1 MGGLAN
7 GGFSKVAL
15 KSGTCLRCGRLQV
28 AACDYTRLCPSS
40 IVSIEDQIVL
50 CAEMFMRT
58 GGCRCGKIRF
68 RVEGEPLGGVACHC
82 RDCQY
87 MAGGSANLTWVFSDA
102 GFKLT
107 NGEPSVYKAK
117 PTSGGTYFC
126 SQCGVQV
133 FSRPD
138 SNTTMVAIRVGAFDD
153 AAGFKVQADMWMSAA
168 PPWHAAHEGAAQFE
182 GNIPSDS

>member
-1 MGGLAN
+1 
-7 GGFSKVAL
+7 VAL
-15 KSGTCLRCGRLQV
+15 SIKLFRRFVRCQLAVSELARLSPPETFANENQVVLR
-28 AACDYTRLCPSS
+28 
-40 IVSIEDQIVL
+40 
-50 CAEMFMRT
+50 AEMLMRT

-68 RVEGEPLGGVACHC
+68 LVEGEPLGGVACHC

-87 MAGGSANLTWVFSDA
+87 MAGGSANLTWVFNDA
-102 GFKLT
+102 GFKLAD
-107 NGEPSVYKAK
+107 GVPSIYKAK

-138 SNTTMVAIRVGAFDD
+138 SNTTMVAIKVGAFDD

-168 PPWHAAHEGAAQFE
+168 PPWHAAHEGATQFE

>member
-1 MGGLAN
+1 
-7 GGFSKVAL
+7 
-15 KSGTCLRCGRLQV
+15 
-28 AACDYTRLCPSS
+28 
-40 IVSIEDQIVL
+40 
-50 CAEMFMRT
+50 MFMRT